1 MAVARLVR
9 GLRAAAA
16 RDTVCAELYRC
27 VFDALVARINAVL
40 MGLAPDR
47 GLLVPK
53 TIPKVDAP
61 TLENWSKLPFAALA
75 TEIISLYIDESEIS
89 RSELE
94 QLTKTAY
101 SNWRSDHVTPVHHL
115 DGDYHLLE
123 LFHGPTYAFKD
134 VALQFLGV
142 LFELIR
148 SKDPPSFKAI
158 STVVKET
165 RPAEALEVHR
175 HGLGLAAGALGG
187 GLSEDAEDIVE
198 DTAIFE
204 NFMVTGQE
212 ATP

>member
-1 MAVARLVR
+1 MRYRSTR
-9 GLRAAAA
+9 GGVE
-16 RDTVCAELYRC
+16 DCGFV
-27 VFDALVARINAVL
+27 DAVL

-53 TIPKVDAP
+53 TIPKVDEA
-61 TLENWSKLPFAALA
+61 TLKKWSKLPFAALA

-89 RSELE
+89 RAELE

-142 LFELIR
+142 LFELIPVWK
-148 SKDPPSFKAI
+148 STSELGYPEKYCLTFVNLHAI
-158 STVVKET
+158 KQTQL
-165 RPAEALEVHR
+165 RRQHR
-175 HGLGLAAGALGG
+175 RGAP
-187 GLSEDAEDIVE
+187 EID
-198 DTAIFE
+198 FH
-204 NFMVTGQE
+204 TG
-212 ATP
+212 